1 MYVLLLYV
9 INFPKNSLK
18 GDFFCKIITLALC
31 AKVELIIL
39 IQIAEIK
46 NVIKE
51 NKDKLFGIG
60 VLSVY
65 TKKELSLMCKS

>member
-1 MYVLLLYV
+1 MSCFSIV

-18 GDFFCKIITLALC
+18 GDSSCKIITLALC

-51 NKDKLFGIG
+51 NKDKLFDIG